1 MLWMRYCIVP
11 LPIDLNRGEV
21 VRVALDPVT
30 GSEQGGERPVL
41 VISPDLINQHSPVIL
56 VAAITSKKTER
67 IYPFE
72 ALLEP
77 PDGGLTQRSKV
88 LLMQL
93 RSIDKQR
100 IVGRYGKLS
109 EKTMARVEEAL
120 KVATGLT
127 RF

>member
-1 MLWMRYCIVP
+1 MRS
-11 LPIDLNRGEV
+11 PIDLSRGEV

-72 ALLEP
+72 TLLEP

-93 RSIDKQR
+93 RSVDKQR
-100 IVGRYGKLS
+100 IAGRYGKVS
-109 EKTMARVEEAL
+109 EKTMVRVEEAL